1 MWHWSL
7 NGNEESYT
15 PGSYKILMR
24 LHTGVGVC
32 AETWLR
38 RKTLCTRREW
48 NLHQWEADPTEL
60 HPHSYYLSLV
70 DPEGPIN
77 SQGLKVPEWWGQR
90 HGILAAA
97 QPHCSE
103 PTEWAWARWRWPWRE
118 GFESAGVGLH
128 AQWKWRR
135 WRRPRRQML
144 WKLQLYVAGSCFLQ
158 QG

>member
-1 MWHWSL
+1 METKKVIHREVIKSSWDCTQGWEFALKPDSGEKPYAPEGSGICISGKL
-7 NGNEESYT
+7 IQLSYI
-15 PGSYKILMR
+15 P
-24 LHTGVGVC
+24 
-32 AETWLR
+32 
-38 RKTLCTRREW
+38 TLI
-48 NLHQWEADPTEL
+48 
-60 HPHSYYLSLV
+60 LV

-77 SQGLKVPEWWGQR
+77 SQGLKVLEWRGQQ
-90 HGILAAA
+90 HGIWAAA

-103 PTEWAWARWRWPWRE
+103 PAEWAWARWRWPWRE